1 MIQKRNILLVCVL
14 VPILAW
20 LGVQAFFQ
28 VFRETYHRLETIFLD
43 RLFINRY
50 EPAKTSSAG
59 DYILSK
65 EIGSHGFEP
74 VIVVSIDK
82 YTLENLKHKPWLAN
96 KDWNA
101 DAWPFDRRITAEAV
115 RRLKTLGAS
124 VIGLDLLFIHERNP
138 IEDQDLA
145 QAVSEANNVILAS
158 LFEVN
163 ADGKSIYKKPYPAL
177 SESALGLG
185 FVNVPVDTD
194 GILRKILIQSF
205 VNPEETA
212 YPFALSLLMSHP
224 LYKSQGPYTLEI
236 QNAEARLMR
245 PDQSIAKTIHLFED
259 NTSHHQM
266 LINYRGPD
274 GTFPIISFADLFEP
288 EKQEA
293 LQKMIRGKIVVVGLN
308 HPGLQ
313 DMYPTPFFSW
323 NRKQTSGVEIH
334 ANALYTILT
343 DSQPSIRSISGLPH
357 FLIYFI
363 LALIVTTCTS
373 FFSIAVSISVL
384 FLQFAAYWILVTLLF
399 QNHLLLPVPVFFLA
413 LAISYILIITARM
426 VTREKEKSMIRRVF
440 NQYVSNQVVD
450 ELLHHPDSLS
460 LGGKALEIT
469 TLFSDIRSFTTLS
482 ENKSPEQ
489 VVHLLNTYFELMVS
503 VITKYNGTINKF
515 IGDAVM
521 VLYGAPVL
529 PDNSP
534 KVMAVNALKT
544 AIEMQETLKASS
556 NPELKQLEMGIGI
569 STGVSVVGNIGAQ
582 KHKDYT
588 AIGDKINL
596 ASRLQGK
603 SQAFEIIVDSGTY
616 EYCKDQFE
624 FEKLEPFTVKGKSE
638 IIQAY
643 RVIY

>member
-1 MIQKRNILLVCVL
+1 
-14 VPILAW
+14 
-20 LGVQAFFQ
+20 
-28 VFRETYHRLETIFLD
+28 
-43 RLFINRY
+43 
-50 EPAKTSSAG
+50 
-59 DYILSK
+59 
-65 EIGSHGFEP
+65 
-74 VIVVSIDK
+74 
-82 YTLENLKHKPWLAN
+82 
-96 KDWNA
+96 
-101 DAWPFDRRITAEAV
+101 
-115 RRLKTLGAS
+115 
-124 VIGLDLLFIHERNP
+124 
-138 IEDQDLA
+138 
-145 QAVSEANNVILAS
+145 
-158 LFEVN
+158 
-163 ADGKSIYKKPYPAL
+163 
-177 SESALGLG
+177 
-185 FVNVPVDTD
+185 VNVPVDTD
-194 GILRKILIQSF
+194 GILRKILIEAPVS
-205 VNPEETA
+205 PTESA
-212 YPFALSLLMSHP
+212 HPFALSLLMAHP
-224 LYKSQGPYTLEI
+224 LYKSQGPYNLEI
-236 QNAEARLMR
+236 QSSQALLRR
-245 PDQSIAKTIHLFED
+245 PDKSIAKTIHLFED
-259 NTSHHQM
+259 NTSHNQM

-288 EKQEA
+288 EKQDT
-293 LQKMIRGKIVVVGLN
+293 LQKIIKGKIVLVGLN

-343 DSQPSIRSISGLPH
+343 DSQPSIRSISGWPH
-357 FLIYFI
+357 FLIYFL

-384 FLQFAAYWILVTLLF
+384 FLQFAAYWILVSLLF
-399 QNHLLLPVPVFFLA
+399 QNHWLLPVPVFFLA
-413 LAISYILIITARM
+413 IAISYILIITARM

-515 IGDAVM
+515 IGDAIM

-534 KVMAVNALKT
+534 KTMAINALKT

-556 NPELKQLEMGIGI
+556 SPELKQLEMGIGI

-603 SQAFEIIVDSGTY
+603 SQAFEIIVDAGTF
-616 EYCKDQFE
+616 EYCKEQFE